1 MEIFKT
7 QGVCAKKIG
16 VTVQN
21 GILKEVKFW
30 GCCDGDSKA
39 FEILLKDMPIEEIIK
54 KLSHIECRDRKTSC
68 MKELCKIL
76 KTFYI

>member
-1 MEIFKT
+1 MKIYKT
-7 QGVCAKKIG
+7 QGVCAKEIG
-16 VTVQN
+16 ITVED

-39 FEILLKDMPIEEIIK
+39 FEILLKNMPVEKIIK
-54 KLSHIECRDRKTSC
+54 DLFHIECRNRKTSC

-76 KTFYI
+76 MAL

>member
-1 MEIFKT
+1 MQIFKT
-7 QGVCAKKIG
+7 KGVCAKEIG
-16 VTVQN
+16 VTVEN

-39 FEILLKDMPIEEIIK
+39 FEILLKNMAIKEIIE
-54 KLSHIECRDRKTSC
+54 KLQHIECRDRKTSC

-76 KTFYI
+76 ITFL

>member
-7 QGVCAKKIG
+7 QGVCAKEIG
-16 VTVQN
+16 VTVEN

-30 GCCDGDSKA
+30 GCCDGDGKA
-39 FEILLKDMPIEEIIK
+39 FEILLKNMPIKKIIQE
-54 KLSHIECRDRKTSC
+54 LCQIECRDRKTSC

-76 KTFYI
+76 RKFEN